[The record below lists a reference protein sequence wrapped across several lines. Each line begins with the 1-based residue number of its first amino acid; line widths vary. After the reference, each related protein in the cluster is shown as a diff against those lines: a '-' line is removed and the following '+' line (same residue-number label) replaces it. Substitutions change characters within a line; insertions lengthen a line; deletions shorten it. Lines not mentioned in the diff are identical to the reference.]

1 MDQDDAWRPSVK
13 LAALLAGRT
22 AWGDADDAV
31 RSMARLPI
39 HNAAVMIRDEPS
51 RQRRAAMLAKI
62 PAPIRPHVEAR
73 VIEIWDGRKKQLT

>member
-1 MDQDDAWRPSVK
+1 MDENAWRPSVK
-13 LAALLAGRT
+13 LAALLSGRT
-22 AWGDADDAV
+22 AWADADDAI

-62 PAPIRPHVEAR
+62 PASIRPQVETR
-73 VIEIWDGRKKQLT
+73 VKEIWAGRKK

>member
-1 MDQDDAWRPSVK
+1 MDQDDEWRPSVK

-22 AWGDADDAV
+22 AWEDADDAV

-62 PAPIRPHVEAR
+62 PATIRPQVEAR
-73 VIEIWDGRKKQLT
+73 VKEIWAGRKK